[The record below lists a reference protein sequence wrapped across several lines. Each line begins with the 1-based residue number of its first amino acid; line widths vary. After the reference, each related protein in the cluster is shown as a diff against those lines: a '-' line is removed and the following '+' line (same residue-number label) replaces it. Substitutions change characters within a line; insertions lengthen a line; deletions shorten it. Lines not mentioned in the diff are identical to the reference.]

1 MSLRKFQRYRS
12 LAILTAA
19 AGAIYPMLYL
29 RQNFEV
35 PLLDALGISLETLN
49 QASSWLGVVFMLSY
63 APSGWLA
70 DRVDTQK
77 LIVGS
82 LASTG
87 LIGLYF
93 AQLPPPHMIKWTFAV
108 WGLTTGLT
116 FWSALIKEVNELAQ
130 QQEQGRFFGTLEGGR
145 GLVEALL
152 ATAAVAIFAYMSQSP
167 ASNAIE
173 AMRSVVYF
181 YTAFVLLMAAATWI
195 LVPSEK
201 TIHVKS
207 TPRNHE
213 VSLLQDVRSIAGN
226 TKIWWMII
234 CVLTGYQFLW
244 ATYSFSGYLQNHWGI
259 SASIAAS
266 ITLAKLWTRP
276 IGAVLSGFLGDHFK
290 VTVVLH
296 WSFICAAV
304 AMFCF
309 AFAPLSSYAAALAL
323 IIAVGLC
330 TYSVRGLYWAT
341 LDNCDIPAR
350 LNGLAIGFISLLA
363 FTPEIYL
370 PRLNT
375 LLLSTWPNG
384 AGYTV
389 YFAFVGAGGLIGAYA
404 VKQL

>member
-1 MSLRKFQRYRS
+1 MSLSKFQRYRS

-35 PLLDALGISLETLN
+35 PLLDAFGISLEALN

-70 DRVDTQK
+70 DRVDTHK

-82 LASTG
+82 LAGTG

-93 AQLPPPHMIKWTFAV
+93 AQVPPPHMIKWIFAV

-116 FWSALIKEVNELAQ
+116 FWSALIKEVNELAE
-130 QQEQGRFFGTLEGGR
+130 QQEQGRFFGILEGGR

-152 ATAAVAIFAYMSQSP
+152 ATAAVAIFTYMSQSL
-167 ASNAIE
+167 ASDSIE

-181 YTAFVLLMAAATWI
+181 YSAFVLLMAALTWMMVPNEATI
-195 LVPSEK
+195 QIKPAP
-201 TIHVKS
+201 H
-207 TPRNHE
+207 NHE
-213 VSLLQDVRSIAGN
+213 LSLFKDLMLIAGN
-226 TKIWWMII
+226 AKIWWVII

-244 ATYSFSGYLQNHWGI
+244 ATYSFSGYLQNHWGL

-290 VTVVLH
+290 VTAVLH
-296 WSFICAAV
+296 WSFICATV
-304 AMFCF
+304 AMLSF
-309 AFAPLSSYAAALAL
+309 AFAPLSSYATAFALMIAA
-323 IIAVGLC
+323 GLC

-384 AGYTV
+384 TGYTV
-389 YFAFVGAGGLIGAYA
+389 YFAFVAAGGLIGAYA
-404 VKQL
+404 VKKL